1 MIGLRTFFAGLLLV
15 SAAAA
20 PSSAA
25 APGMAVN
32 WVEVSGD
39 QDDCV
44 KQATNS
50 LKRNNFGTRFEVIN
64 NRTLY
69 GERGDYT
76 AAVLQT
82 PQDDAEFSFRVAVK
96 VAEEI
101 SVPKENFLP
110 TPMLTIDNVTKYPRP
125 GF

>member
-1 MIGLRTFFAGLLLV
+1 MIGLGRLFAGLLLV
-15 SAAAA
+15 SAAVA
-20 PSSAA
+20 PCGAA

-32 WVEVSGD
+32 WVEFSSD
-39 QDDCV
+39 QDACV

-50 LKRNNFGTRFEVIN
+50 LKRNDFGTRFEVIN

-76 AAVLQT
+76 AAVRCVA
-82 PQDDAEFSFRVAVK
+82 DKSIVFVAV
-96 VAEEI
+96 AGPN
-101 SVPKENFLP
+101 S
-110 TPMLTIDNVTKYPRP
+110 DVTEKYAQAIKD